1 MATKLRVSDYMTRN
15 VITLSPE
22 DTVEDAINLIEKT
35 GHDGFP
41 VIDENKR
48 VIGYVSSIDL
58 LRRDPKTKIKNVMSK
73 ELYVARDFMDLKD
86 VARVMFRTGHS
97 KLPVVDKDGKLVG
110 IITNADVIR
119 SQIERASPEKV
130 EKLKRTLEKIHGIN
144 VEIER
149 GKVEIDRLIPT
160 QTKVYADELKG
171 RIHELRRGLAEPIVV
186 IKKDRR
192 LYLVDGHHRAV
203 AALKIGVKDLDAYIL
218 KVPENVELGIEKL
231 VRKRGTKSLKDIE
244 IIEDTPHPLVEIT
257 FKKTG

>member
-1 MATKLRVSDYMTRN
+1 MTKLRVADYMTRN
-15 VITLSPE
+15 VITLSPD

-41 VIDENKR
+41 VVDSERR

-58 LRRDPKTKIKNVMSK
+58 LRKDPKMKIRDVMSRD
-73 ELYVARDFMDLKD
+73 LYVARDFMDLRD
-86 VARVMFRTGHS
+86 VARIMFRTGHS
-97 KLPVVDKDGKLVG
+97 KLPVVDESSRLVG

-130 EKLKRTLEKIHGIN
+130 EKLKRTLEKIHGVRID
-144 VEIER
+144 VR
-149 GKVEIDRLIPT
+149 RDKVRVDRLIPT

-171 RIHELRRGLAEPIVV
+171 RIHELRRGLAEPVVV
-186 IKKDRR
+186 IKKDSR

-203 AALKIGVKDLDAYIL
+203 AAFRIGLRELEAYIL
-218 KVPENVELGIEKL
+218 HVPKEIELGIEKL
-231 VRKRGTKSLKDIE
+231 VRKRGIKSLKDVKV
-244 IIEDTPHPLVEIT
+244 IEDVPHPLIEIT